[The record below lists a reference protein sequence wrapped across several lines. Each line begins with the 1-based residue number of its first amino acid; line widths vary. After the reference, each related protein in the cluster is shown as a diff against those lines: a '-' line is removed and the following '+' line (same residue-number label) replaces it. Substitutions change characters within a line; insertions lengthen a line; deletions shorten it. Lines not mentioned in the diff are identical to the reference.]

1 MVEESGINNM
11 SNYIRKTP
19 RKEQNSDKNWSKKED
34 EFLIEN
40 YHTLGS
46 KAVAELLH
54 RVPAACRN
62 RAYHLNITRVLGWSL
77 EEEQILVQNYANKGA
92 GWVAKQL
99 GRSKSCCIA
108 RAGKLGI
115 KRDYH
120 WTKTQTDYLKK
131 YYPIVGAV
139 GVASFLNRS
148 PNTCQVKASSLGIQY
163 VDQLKWSKEDEQ
175 LLTEHYPREGVIAVA
190 KLIGKSES
198 ACRSH
203 AATMG
208 LIFDNSWTKEEE
220 NIIKEYYPR
229 FGPSGISVLLNRTHS
244 ACVSRASKLGI
255 IFENTL
261 KWTKEETG
269 ILRQY
274 YPLEGAKVAERIN
287 GRSASACM
295 NCAGRLGI
303 SYKQTE
309 SMGVHVIKKFLDYK
323 GIRYQ
328 QEVVF
333 ENCKYKNKL
342 RFDFAIFLVE
352 QDFPDKPTGLIEFDG
367 LQHFRPVHF
376 FDFQEYKYES
386 ALQNLRLRDEIKNNF
401 CQQFC
406 IPLLRIRY
414 NQGEQ
419 INEIL
424 SDFIAH
430 LETYLISFNPFLSNE
445 EYYEGDEDASTAIVQ
460 HENAKNISKLQTKG
474 AFYSFR
480 WTKDE
485 CTFLRDN
492 YSYKDAMWIA
502 NRLGRTCSACENKAR
517 KLKLKRRSPNCYHYR
532 CAWSV
537 VEDNLLKVYYEEK
550 GAQWVADQI
559 GRTVSACQHRASR
572 MQVKKKKHF
581 TRWTKEEDDILIKFH
596 KKKTHQDIAQVL
608 MRTKQACDNR
618 VRILKIKKKIS

>member
-1 MVEESGINNM
+1 M
-11 SNYIRKTP
+11 SNYIRKTS
-19 RKEQNSDKNWSKKED
+19 RKAHNSDKNWSQKED
-34 EFLIEN
+34 HFLIEN

-62 RAYHLNITRVLGWSL
+62 RAYRLNLTRVFGWSL

-92 GWVAKQL
+92 GWVAQQL

-163 VDQLKWSKEDEQ
+163 VDQLKWSKKDEQ
-175 LLTEHYPREGVIAVA
+175 LLTEYYPREGVITVA

-208 LIFDNSWTKEEE
+208 LTYDNSWTKEEE
-220 NIIKEYYPR
+220 NIIREYYPR
-229 FGPSGISVLLNRTHS
+229 VGASGTSVLLNRTRS
-244 ACVSRASKLGI
+244 ACVSRASQLGI
-255 IFENTL
+255 VFENTL
-261 KWTKEETG
+261 KWSEEEID

-274 YPLEGAKVAERIN
+274 YPLEGAKVAERFD

-303 SYKQTE
+303 TYKQTE
-309 SMGVHVIKKFLDYK
+309 SMGVLAIKKFLDNK
-323 GIRYQ
+323 GIQYQ
-328 QEVVF
+328 EEVTF

-342 RFDFAIFLVE
+342 RFDFAIFLPE
-352 QDFPDKPTGLIEFDG
+352 QDFPGKPTGLIEFDG
-367 LQHFRPVHF
+367 LQHFRPVCF
-376 FDFQEYKYES
+376 SKSQEHRDES
-386 ALQNLRLRDEIKNNF
+386 ALQNLRLRDEIKNKF
-401 CQQFC
+401 CQEFC

-424 SDFIAH
+424 SNFIAYV
-430 LETYLISFNPFLSNE
+430 EKYLISFNPFLSKE
-445 EYYEGDEDASTAIVQ
+445 EYYGEEEYASTTIVQ
-460 HENAKNISKLQTKG
+460 HEYVKNLSKLQTKG

-485 CTFLRDN
+485 CTFLEEN
-492 YSYKDAMWIA
+492 YPYKDVGWIA
-502 NRLGRTCSACENKAR
+502 NRLGRTCSACVNKAR
-517 KLKLKRRSPNCYHYR
+517 KLKLKRRSPNCYHHR
-532 CAWSV
+532 CAWSE
-537 VEDNLLKVYYEEK
+537 VEDNLLKVHYEEK

-572 MQVKKKKHF
+572 IQVKKKKHF

-596 KKKTHQDIAQVL
+596 KKKTHQDIAQML

-618 VRILKIKKKIS
+618 VRILKIN

>member
-1 MVEESGINNM
+1 M
-11 SNYIRKTP
+11 
-19 RKEQNSDKNWSKKED
+19 
-34 EFLIEN
+34 
-40 YHTLGS
+40 
-46 KAVAELLH
+46 LL
-54 RVPAACRN
+54 
-62 RAYHLNITRVLGWSL
+62 L
-77 EEEQILVQNYANKGA
+77 
-92 GWVAKQL
+92 
-99 GRSKSCCIA
+99 
-108 RAGKLGI
+108 
-115 KRDYH
+115 
-120 WTKTQTDYLKK
+120 
-131 YYPIVGAV
+131 
-139 GVASFLNRS
+139 FLNRS

-352 QDFPDKPTGLIEFDG
+352 QDFPDKPTGLIAFSCWTIAV
-367 LQHFRPVHF
+367 LA
-376 FDFQEYKYES
+376 S
-386 ALQNLRLRDEIKNNF
+386 SS
-401 CQQFC
+401 
-406 IPLLRIRY
+406 PL
-414 NQGEQ
+414 
-419 INEIL
+419 
-424 SDFIAH
+424 
-430 LETYLISFNPFLSNE
+430 
-445 EYYEGDEDASTAIVQ
+445 
-460 HENAKNISKLQTKG
+460 
-474 AFYSFR
+474 
-480 WTKDE
+480 
-485 CTFLRDN
+485 
-492 YSYKDAMWIA
+492 
-502 NRLGRTCSACENKAR
+502 
-517 KLKLKRRSPNCYHYR
+517 
-532 CAWSV
+532 
-537 VEDNLLKVYYEEK
+537 
-550 GAQWVADQI
+550 
-559 GRTVSACQHRASR
+559 
-572 MQVKKKKHF
+572 
-581 TRWTKEEDDILIKFH
+581 
-596 KKKTHQDIAQVL
+596 
-608 MRTKQACDNR
+608 
-618 VRILKIKKKIS
+618 

>member
-1 MVEESGINNM
+1 M
-11 SNYIRKTP
+11 
-19 RKEQNSDKNWSKKED
+19 
-34 EFLIEN
+34 
-40 YHTLGS
+40 
-46 KAVAELLH
+46 
-54 RVPAACRN
+54 
-62 RAYHLNITRVLGWSL
+62 
-77 EEEQILVQNYANKGA
+77 
-92 GWVAKQL
+92 
-99 GRSKSCCIA
+99 
-108 RAGKLGI
+108 
-115 KRDYH
+115 
-120 WTKTQTDYLKK
+120 
-131 YYPIVGAV
+131 
-139 GVASFLNRS
+139 
-148 PNTCQVKASSLGIQY
+148 
-163 VDQLKWSKEDEQ
+163 
-175 LLTEHYPREGVIAVA
+175 
-190 KLIGKSES
+190 
-198 ACRSH
+198 
-203 AATMG
+203 
-208 LIFDNSWTKEEE
+208 
-220 NIIKEYYPR
+220 
-229 FGPSGISVLLNRTHS
+229 
-244 ACVSRASKLGI
+244 
-255 IFENTL
+255 
-261 KWTKEETG
+261 
-269 ILRQY
+269 
-274 YPLEGAKVAERIN
+274 
-287 GRSASACM
+287 
-295 NCAGRLGI
+295 
-303 SYKQTE
+303 
-309 SMGVHVIKKFLDYK
+309 
-323 GIRYQ
+323 
-328 QEVVF
+328 
-333 ENCKYKNKL
+333 
-342 RFDFAIFLVE
+342 E

-367 LQHFRPVHF
+367 LQHFRSVHF

-424 SDFIAH
+424 SDFIANV
-430 LETYLISFNPFLSNE
+430 EAYLISFNPFLSNE
-445 EYYEGDEDASTAIVQ
+445 EYYKGDEDASTAIVQ

-485 CTFLRDN
+485 CAFLRDN
-492 YSYKDAMWIA
+492 YSDKDAMWIA

-517 KLKLKRRSPNCYHYR
+517 KLKLKRRSPNCNHHR